1 MMAVFKLNIILSLA
15 VLSIAFALEH
25 GQTNQHRLGPEKI
38 PVHEIPSFGSHRYR
52 CDQSHAL
59 DPSDDGLLSS
69 QDVFSGLDAIDT
81 LVKRHRPL
89 VQIPSICYDDLGDVD
104 DDKRWEPFNKIPNVL
119 KESYP
124 NIHEIATIEIVNK
137 FGLVYQIF
145 GSDEGLAPI
154 LLTAH
159 QDVVP
164 VEEATIDRWGY
175 PPFDAFY
182 NETDGFLWGRGASDD
197 KSRITALM
205 SAMEALLSQ
214 KDYEPRRSVIFAFGF
229 DEECSGYRGAGE
241 IAKYLEEQ
249 HGEGGFAVILDEG
262 GAGLQNL
269 DDTLYALPGV
279 YEKGYLD
286 VWFDLDVIGGHS
298 SVPPP
303 HTAIGMISE
312 IVTGLE
318 SSPFEPKIM
327 WESPV
332 HQALICLARYSP
344 YALPDLTNIIYH
356 GDLDA
361 AAHYLAYAS
370 SNTQYFIQTSQAV
383 DWIAGGE
390 KINSLPEF
398 VTLGVNHRIAPQDTI
413 GSVQYRVAKLA
424 ERVARKYSLQL
435 RAFED
440 DDDYRRYLAAEGIS
454 SEDDKAHH
462 QWKPTYNGTLTL
474 RSGKKS
480 HVTPQTPTSG
490 PIWDIFAGTVRHTFA
505 KEASRVIAAPGAM
518 TANTDSRHY
527 LNLSKHIYRWS
538 PGSLASF
545 GNIHTI
551 NERVQLGELSNMA
564 KFYYDFIRNFDQA
577 DI

>member
-1 MMAVFKLNIILSLA
+1 MAVFRLNIVLSLA
-15 VLSIAFALEH
+15 ALSIAFALEH
-25 GQTNQHRLGPEKI
+25 VQTNQTRLGPDDSPDE
-38 PVHEIPSFGSHRYR
+38 SLRYDSYRYR
-52 CDQSHAL
+52 CDQPHAL
-59 DPSDDGLLSS
+59 DPSADGLLSS
-69 QDVFSGLDAIDT
+69 QDLFTGSDAIDI
-81 LVKRHRPL
+81 LVKRHQPL
-89 VQIPSICYDDLGDVD
+89 VQIPSICYDDLGDFD
-104 DDKRWEPFNKIPNVL
+104 DDERWEPFHKVPKVL
-119 KESYP
+119 KETYP
-124 NIHEIATIEIVNK
+124 IIHNIATIETIHK
-137 FGLVYQIF
+137 FGLVYTIS
-145 GSDEGLAPI
+145 GSDEGLDPI

-164 VEEATIDRWGY
+164 VEEETLDRWEY
-175 PPFDAFY
+175 PPFDAHY
-182 NETDGFLWGRGASDD
+182 NPKDGFLWGRGASDD

-214 KDYEPRRSVIFAFGF
+214 KDYQPRRSVIFAFGF

-241 IAKYLEEQ
+241 IAKHLEKQ
-249 HGEGGFAVILDEG
+249 YGEGGIAVILDEG
-262 GAGLQNL
+262 GAGLQTL
-269 DDTLYALPGV
+269 GDTLYALPAV

-286 VWFDLDVIGGHS
+286 VWFDIDVIGGHS
-298 SVPPP
+298 SVPSP
-303 HTAIGMISE
+303 HTAIGMMSE
-312 IVTGLE
+312 IVTELE

-327 WESPV
+327 WNSPV
-332 HQALICLARYSP
+332 HQGLICLARYSP
-344 YALPDLTNIIYH
+344 YAIPDLTNIIYH

-361 AAHYLAYAS
+361 AAHYLSHAS
-370 SNTQYFIQTSQAV
+370 PNTQYLIQTSQAV
-383 DWIAGGE
+383 DWIAGGD
-390 KINSLPEF
+390 KINCLPEF
-398 VTLGVNHRIAPQDTI
+398 VTLGVNHRIAPQDSI
-413 GSVQYRVAKLA
+413 GSVQYRVVKLT
-424 ERVARKYSLQL
+424 EHVVRKYSLQL
-435 RAFED
+435 RAFEG

-480 HVTPQTPTSG
+480 RVTPQTPTSG

-505 KEASRVIAAPGAM
+505 REASRVIAAPGAM

-527 LNLSKHIYRWS
+527 LSLSDHIYRWS